1 MNRKNRL
8 PVFCLVLML
17 VLVLAAL
24 SGCAPKGANEPKAFT
39 LQDGTRLHYDMDRE
53 QMEKGLGEPDRVD
66 SESFKDGYVECFYD
80 DDGVSIIYTPEGR
93 TRAVKITTTEVETY
107 GGIHL
112 LHTKKKIELTFPKSK
127 DLDLWSVAVFRG
139 RVEVSYDNPYM
150 KDSDFWIYYICTE
163 DTKISRIIL
172 MDYEFGS
179 GGK

>member
-1 MNRKNRL
+1 MRKTIGWL
-8 PVFCLVLML
+8 APAL
-17 VLVLAAL
+17 VLVLLLA
-24 SGCAPKGANEPKAFT
+24 GCAHKGADEPKAFT
-39 LQDGTRLHYDMDRE
+39 LQDGTRLTYDMNRT

-66 SESFKDGYVECFYD
+66 AESFTDGYVECFYD

-112 LHTKKKIELTFPKSK
+112 LHTKKKIELTFPKSA

-139 RVEVSYDNPYM
+139 KQEISYDNEYM
-150 KDSDFWIYYICTE
+150 SDDCFWIYYICTE